1 MKEFT
6 TSMIMALT
14 TYKVVSLLVGF
25 GAIFIGYRLFAL
37 GIYEKAG
44 NLEATFGKKHLVLK
58 QAAPGT
64 FFVVLGSI
72 IIIVALWKG
81 LAFEPVNRPDDWV
94 IGRGMSDQIQR
105 NDDRQYSPTL
115 MKREIA
121 ILNAIPDSLNPELP
135 AHQQEDVR
143 TGIQRIK
150 LVLIELVWLPEWG
163 DRNEFK
169 RLVQQSEIKQI
180 PAEKEK
186 AFEEAFKYYRHIE
199 GGISR

>member
-1 MKEFT
+1 MKEFA

-14 TYKVVSLLVGF
+14 TYKIVSLLVGF

-105 NDDRQYSPTL
+105 NDRQYSPTL
-115 MKREIA
+115 MRREIA
-121 ILNAIPDSLNPELP
+121 ILNAIPGSLSSELP
-135 AHQQEDVR
+135 AHQQEDIK

-150 LVLIELVWLPEWG
+150 LALMELVWSSEWG

-169 RLVQQSEIKQI
+169 RLVQQSEIEQI

-186 AFEEAFKYYRHIE
+186 AFEEAFEYYRYIE
-199 GGISR
+199 GGTFR